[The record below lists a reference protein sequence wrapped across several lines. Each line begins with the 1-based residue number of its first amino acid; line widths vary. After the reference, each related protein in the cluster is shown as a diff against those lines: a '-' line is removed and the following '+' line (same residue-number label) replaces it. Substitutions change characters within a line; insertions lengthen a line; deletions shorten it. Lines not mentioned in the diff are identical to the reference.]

1 MKKLE
6 MSMKV
11 VFAEKQFLLWR
22 GAANQRAPEFFSPPP
37 EWWERGRMFWVMG
50 PEEEAGEKEHS

>member
-1 MKKLE
+1 
-6 MSMKV
+6 MKV

-37 EWWERGRMFWVMG
+37 EWWKRWQGTMFSETES
-50 PEEEAGEKEHS
+50 EEGAGEKEQS